1 MDDSK
6 ETFGSYIK
14 SRRLRL
20 EMTVREM
27 SKRLEVSPAYLSD
40 IENDRRYPM
49 GNDKIELLVSI
60 YNLNEDEQALMY
72 DFAGRA
78 RKEIAPD
85 LPNYIM
91 EEDIVRVA
99 LRRAKKEAT
108 TEDWNEFLNILD
120 RKKGDT

>member
-1 MDDSK
+1 MDDNK
-6 ETFGSYIK
+6 ETFGNYIK
-14 SRRLRL
+14 SKRVQL

-27 SKRLEVSPAYLSD
+27 SKRLEVSPAYLID
-40 IENDRRYPM
+40 VENDRRYPM
-49 GNDKIELLVSI
+49 SNDKIEMLVSI
-60 YNLNEDEQALMY
+60 FNINEDEQAFMY
-72 DFAGRA
+72 DLAGRA

-85 LPNYIM
+85 LPDYIM